1 MIEHST
7 TVKIRDGQNELKL
20 VVTGG
25 KVSLEAKRYAM
36 NQRDLDGPFEC
47 TVEKFQEVIDE
58 IQKAMPRRT
67 VYRGTHTAPALLE
80 EISLCADE
88 FRSARIKAK

>member
-25 KVSLEAKRYAM
+25 KVSLKAMRYRTD
-36 NQRDLDGPFEC
+36 QRDSDGPFEC
-47 TVEKFQEVIDE
+47 TVEKFQEVLEE
-58 IQKAMPRRT
+58 IHKALPKRK
-67 VYRGTHTAPALLE
+67 VYRGTHIANGI
-80 EISLCADE
+80 EIDSSG
-88 FRSARIKAK
+88 RPV